1 MNGIYSSRQIE
12 KSCERDINFMWLLA
26 GNPAP
31 DHNTIDRFRRERL
44 SSCLDEIFTQ
54 FVEKLHEWDE
64 ISFENLYVDRTKIE
78 ANAKNSTKQTAK
90 VAALLSRINAE
101 YGAEFKST
109 ADESVLK
116 KLQNFF

>member
-1 MNGIYSSRQIE
+1 
-12 KSCERDINFMWLLA
+12 MWLLA

-78 ANAKNSTKQTAK
+78 ANANKYSFVWKKAVEKNSTKQTAK